1 MSDDPENRRH
11 PESKFKTDYP
21 YNQATMTR
29 GGHEFH
35 INDAPGKESLKV
47 GHTKGTYVELE
58 SDGGW
63 KQTVQGKT
71 SLYHKD
77 GVTFTSDGQV
87 DFKIAGNYS
96 LNVDNSVYEAMAGY
110 KVLGIKGNYEV
121 GIGKNYIVAVNEDK
135 EETVRGDDAKK
146 VSGNYYENIEGY
158 YASQISGIRAD
169 TLLGDWQVASGG
181 SIDFNSDKQVQ
192 VRSAANTTVISGE
205 NIYMKSAQTFKIK
218 CKDFIVE
225 AETITMTTSAG
236 DVTITASG
244 LIKLNGQQIR
254 LND

>member
-1 MSDDPENRRH
+1 M
-11 PESKFKTDYP
+11 
-21 YNQATMTR
+21 
-29 GGHEFH
+29 
-35 INDAPGKESLKV
+35 
-47 GHTKGTYVELE
+47 
-58 SDGGW
+58 
-63 KQTVQGKT
+63 
-71 SLYHKD
+71 
-77 GVTFTSDGQV
+77 TFTSDGQV

-205 NIYMKSAQTFKIK
+205 TFKIK

>member
-11 PESKFKTDYP
+11 PESKFDTDYP

-77 GVTFTSDGQV
+77 GVTLTSDGQV

-96 LNVDNSVYEAMAGY
+96 LNVNNSVYEAMAGY

-121 GIGKNYIVAVNEDK
+121 GVGKNYVLAVNEDR
-135 EETVRGDDAKK
+135 EETIRGDDAKK

-158 YASQISGIRAD
+158 YASQVSGIRAD
-169 TLLGDWQVASGG
+169 TLLDDWQVASGG
-181 SIDFNSDKQVQ
+181 NIDINSDK
-192 VRSAANTTVISGE
+192 
-205 NIYMKSAQTFKIK
+205 NIQFTCSEMFKVK
-218 CKDFIVE
+218 CKDFRVE
-225 AETITMTTSAG
+225 AESITMTTSAG

-254 LND
+254 MNDD

>member
-11 PESKFKTDYP
+11 PESKFETDYP

-181 SIDFNSDKQVQ
+181 NIDVNSDK
-192 VRSAANTTVISGE
+192 
-205 NIYMKSAQTFKIK
+205 NIQFTCAETFKIK

-236 DVTITASG
+236 DITITASG
-244 LIKLNGQQIR
+244 IVRMDGQQIR
-254 LND
+254 FNDD